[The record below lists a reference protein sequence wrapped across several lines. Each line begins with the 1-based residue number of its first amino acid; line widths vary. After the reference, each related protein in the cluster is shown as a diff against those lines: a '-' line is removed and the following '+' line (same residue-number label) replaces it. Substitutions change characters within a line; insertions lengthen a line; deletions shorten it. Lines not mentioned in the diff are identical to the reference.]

1 MKAKVLVRLKE
12 DVPDNQGKHVQQ
24 RLAARGFHEVAE
36 ARVGKLI
43 ELTLSGG
50 DRDAA
55 NSRIK
60 QMCQQLLVNEVV
72 EEFEILEIE

>member
-24 RLAARGFHEVAE
+24 RLSARGFHEVNE
-36 ARVGKLI
+36 TRVGKLI
-43 ELTLSGG
+43 ELTLDGG

-55 NSRIK
+55 TSRIK
-60 QMCQQLLVNEVV
+60 QMCQQILVNEVI
-72 EEFEILEIE
+72 EDFEIIEVE